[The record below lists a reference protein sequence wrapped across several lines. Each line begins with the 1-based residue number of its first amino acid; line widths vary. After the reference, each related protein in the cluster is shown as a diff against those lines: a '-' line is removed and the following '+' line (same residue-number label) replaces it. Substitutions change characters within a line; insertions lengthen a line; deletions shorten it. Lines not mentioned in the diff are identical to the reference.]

1 MGKKVYLSPERRIA
15 PHGKYWGMELYEHD
29 LCGDIAQKT
38 GAALTKAGFQVKV
51 QDDPAL
57 TMEAR
62 VAEAVKWGAD
72 CYLPI
77 HTNASTNGTKEGTA
91 RGPLVLAYN
100 HPTSLAA
107 CKAVYEALLEI
118 YPEKSKGRGV
128 QINSTF
134 YEIIRTPMLS
144 VYPEIAFHDNGVDAK
159 WLSQNR
165 QAIAEA
171 LCKGLC
177 NYYGVQQGN
186 EPAQDLLQEL
196 ERERALRALAEE
208 KLARIQQILD

>member
-1 MGKKVYLSPERRIA
+1 MSKKIYLSPERRVA

-29 LCGDIAQKT
+29 FCGDVARRT
-38 GAALTKAGFQVKV
+38 GKALEQVGFQVKV

-57 TMEAR
+57 TQEAR

-77 HTNASTNGTKEGTA
+77 HTNASTDGTQQGTA
-91 RGPLVLAYN
+91 RGPLVLAYD
-100 HPTSLAA
+100 HPASQAA
-107 CKAVYEALLEI
+107 CQAVYEALLKI
-118 YPEKSKGRGV
+118 YPDKGKGRGV
-128 QINSTF
+128 QVNRTF

-144 VYPEIAFHDNGVDAK
+144 VYPEIAFHDNGDDAK
-159 WLSQNR
+159 WLAQNP

-171 LCKGLC
+171 LCSGLSA
-177 NYYGVQQGN
+177 YYGLQQSSGTQ
-186 EPAQDLLQEL
+186 EDYQKEL

-208 KLARIQQILD
+208 KLARIQKILE